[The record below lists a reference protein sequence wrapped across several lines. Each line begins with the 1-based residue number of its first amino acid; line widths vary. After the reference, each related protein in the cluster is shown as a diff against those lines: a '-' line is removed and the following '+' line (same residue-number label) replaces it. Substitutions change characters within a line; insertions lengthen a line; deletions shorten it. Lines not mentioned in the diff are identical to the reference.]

1 MKRILKVILLAQ
13 VFLLTFL
20 PLTGHTTPRLLPGSG
35 QPIEQAWLDRWRM
48 RASDKPEFIN
58 RLVLSDSAYLTQH
71 ADNPIDWYPWN
82 EAAFA
87 RAKDENKL
95 IFLSIG
101 YASCH
106 WCHVMEAESFSD
118 LEVAVALNQAFVS
131 IKVDREQL
139 PDIDAYYTLVVET
152 IKGESG
158 WPMTVV
164 LTPDRKPVFA
174 ANYLGKEQLLTVLK
188 RLDKFWRETPR
199 LLEEN
204 ARLFAGEIE
213 QRSRRRSISNIKPDV
228 PWEVQAQK
236 RLLAGIDTVHG
247 GFGHSNKFPDELKL
261 QFLLNVYKSE
271 PAQDL
276 KKTLIRQLDNV
287 MNSGLSD
294 VVFGGVFRYT
304 TDREM
309 TRPHFEKMLYN
320 QALVVTL
327 FADAANWLEKP
338 VYRQYADSVIR
349 FVNRYMRLDGGGFAA
364 AIDADHDGREG
375 AYYLW
380 TGSALDDLPAG
391 ISKTSVG
398 DNEYYLYGPPV
409 GLEVRAWQSRLRQ
422 SRNTAPRKIENRLT
436 AWNALWIAA
445 LLQAGETAQ
454 AISLAE
460 VIWTSAW
467 DQNQLYRMRGQHG
480 FLDDYSYLSNA
491 MWQLYLRTGGS
502 EWKRRARLLDRK
514 IFDLFYR
521 QGSLSYASRKPEE
534 QYAINVY
541 QDKELPSPL
550 AAVLKSFSNHQTEL
564 EFIEAYD
571 SLKADAYAAIGNR
584 PEYYLSLVQQ
594 NLAYSASEHV
604 IAKGRGMISLRAADR
619 AGQWQLVLKLD
630 PDWHVN
636 AAEVFDRNLVPMQVL
651 SDDNNLNIR
660 YPAGSAMDAEFSETP
675 PNIYSDKVMVDII
688 SPPVLKQISLR
699 VKLQACSSRVCLL
712 PEVLRLHAFKIDRK

>member
-1 MKRILKVILLAQ
+1 MQRILKFFLLSQ

-20 PLTGHTTPRLLPGSG
+20 PSPGHTTTRLLPGSD
-35 QPIEQAWLDRWRM
+35 QAIELAWLDRWREM
-48 RASDKPEFIN
+48 ATDKPEFIN

-71 ADNPIDWYPWN
+71 ADNPIDWHPWA

-87 RAKDENKL
+87 RAEGENKL

-118 LEVAVALNQAFVS
+118 LEVAVALNRAFVS

-174 ANYLGKEQLLTVLK
+174 ANYLGKQQLLTVLK
-188 RLDKFWRETPR
+188 RLDKIWQETPE
-199 LLEEN
+199 LLQEN
-204 ARLFAGEIE
+204 ARLFSGEIE
-213 QRSRRRSISNIKPDV
+213 QRSRRHSISNTGPDI
-228 PWEVQAQK
+228 PWEVQVQS
-236 RLLAGIDTVHG
+236 RLLAGIDKVYG
-247 GFGHSNKFPDELKL
+247 GFGHDHKFPDELKL

-271 PAQDL
+271 QTGDL
-276 KKTLIRQLDNV
+276 RETLIQQLNTI

-294 VVFGGVFRYT
+294 LVFGGVFRYT

-320 QALVVTL
+320 QALVVAL
-327 FADAANWLEKP
+327 FSDAANWLEKP
-338 VYRQYADSVIR
+338 VYRQYAGSIIR
-349 FVNRYMRLDGGGFAA
+349 FVNQYMRLEDGGYAA
-364 AIDADHDGREG
+364 AIDADHDGKEG

-380 TGSALDDLPAG
+380 PASSLGDLPAG
-391 ISKTSVG
+391 ISKVSFA
-398 DNEYYLYGPPV
+398 DDDYFLYGPPV
-409 GLEVRAWQSRLRQ
+409 GLALSSWQSRMRQ
-422 SRNTAPRKIENRLT
+422 ARNTAPRKIENRVT
-436 AWNALWIAA
+436 AWNALWISA
-445 LLQAGETAQ
+445 LLQAGETAE

-460 VIWTSAW
+460 AIWSSAW
-467 DQNQLYRMRGQHG
+467 YQSQLHRMRGQPG

-491 MWQLYLRTGGS
+491 MWQLYLQTGGS

-514 IFDLFYR
+514 ILDLFYR
-521 QGSLSYASRKPEE
+521 EGNLSYGDRKSEV
-534 QYAINVY
+534 QYAIDVY

-571 SLKADAYAAIGNR
+571 SLKADAFMAIGNR
-584 PEYYLSLVQQ
+584 PEYNLSLVQQ
-594 NLAYSASEHV
+594 KLAYAVSEDI
-604 IAKGRGMISLRAADR
+604 IAKGRGMISLRAADK

-636 AAEVFDRNLVPMQVL
+636 AAEVFDQNLVPMRVL
-651 SDDNNLNIR
+651 SDDDILSIR
-660 YPAGSAMDAEFSETP
+660 YPAGSTMDAEFSDIP
-675 PNIYSDKVMVDII
+675 LNIYSEQVTVDIT
-688 SPPVLKQISLR
+688 SPLVEKQISLR

-712 PEVLRLHAFKIDRK
+712 PEELSLHAFKIERQ